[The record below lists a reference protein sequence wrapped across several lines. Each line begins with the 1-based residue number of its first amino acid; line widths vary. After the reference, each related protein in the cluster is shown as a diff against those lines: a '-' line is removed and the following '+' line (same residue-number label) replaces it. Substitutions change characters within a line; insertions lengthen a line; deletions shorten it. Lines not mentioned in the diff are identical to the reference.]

1 MAQILKAETKVKI
14 LEAATNEFL
23 EKGYKDASLRS
34 IAFKSHMTVGNLYRY
49 FDSKEDL
56 LNQIVSETL
65 SLIDNMLASMTNNNL
80 SFLNNRTN
88 IKLTEEEM
96 IDTLDDITE
105 QMMDIYSNHQDEFI
119 ILMMDSEVNKKLTDW
134 FTNVIKVL
142 IKNNYKFV
150 GFDKEF
156 NILAHSYAVSLFNG
170 VKDLLNN
177 TDLDKKKMKLLIKI
191 YFRSYVF
198 MLNSDI
204 KKMLRSL

>member
-134 FTNVIKVL
+134 FTNVIKAL

>member
-1 MAQILKAETKVKI
+1 MAQILKPEIKEKI
-14 LEAATNEFL
+14 IESAKQEFL

-56 LNQIVSETL
+56 LNQVVKETL
-65 SLIDNMLASMTNNNL
+65 GLIDNMLTSMTDNNL
-80 SFLNNRTN
+80 SFLSNKTK
-88 IKLTEEEM
+88 IKLKEDEM
-96 IDTLDDITE
+96 INILDDITE
-105 QMMDIYSNHQDEFI
+105 QMMDIFSNHHDEFL
-119 ILMMDSEVNKKLTDW
+119 ILMMDSDVNRRLTNW
-134 FTNVIKVL
+134 FTDVIKVL
-142 IKNNYKFV
+142 IKNNYKFI

-156 NILAHSYAVSLFNG
+156 NVIAHSYAVSLFNG
-170 VKDLLNN
+170 VKDILSNS
-177 TDLDKKKMKLLIKI
+177 DLDSNKTKILIKI

>member
-1 MAQILKAETKVKI
+1 MAQILKPETKVKI
-14 LEAATNEFL
+14 IEAATSEFL

-49 FDSKEDL
+49 FDSKEDI

-65 SLIDNMLASMTNNNL
+65 TLIDNMLTSMTNNEL
-80 SFLNNRTN
+80 SFLSNKTN
-88 IKLTEEEM
+88 IKLKEDEM
-96 IDTLDDITE
+96 INILDDITE
-105 QMMDIYSNHQDEFI
+105 QMLVIYSNHRDEFN
-119 ILMMDSEVNKKLTDW
+119 ILMMDSEVNKKLVDW

-156 NILAHSYAVSLFNG
+156 NILAHCYAVSLFDG
-170 VKDLLNN
+170 VKDIFKNEIDN
-177 TDLDKKKMKLLIKI
+177 KKMKVLIKI

>member
-1 MAQILKAETKVKI
+1 MAQILKPETKVKI
-14 LEAATNEFL
+14 IEAATSEFL
-23 EKGYKDASLRS
+23 EKGYKDASLRC

-49 FDSKEDL
+49 FDSKEDI

-65 SLIDNMLASMTNNNL
+65 TLIDNMLTSMTNNEL
-80 SFLNNRTN
+80 SFLSNKTN
-88 IKLTEEEM
+88 IKLKEDEM
-96 IDTLDDITE
+96 INILDDITE
-105 QMMDIYSNHQDEFI
+105 QMLVIYSNHRDEFN
-119 ILMMDSEVNKKLTDW
+119 ILMMDSEVNKKLVDW

-156 NILAHSYAVSLFNG
+156 NILAHCYAVSLFDG
-170 VKDLLNN
+170 VKDIFKNEIDN
-177 TDLDKKKMKLLIKI
+177 KKMKVLIKI

>member
-1 MAQILKAETKVKI
+1 MAQILKPETKVKI
-14 LEAATNEFL
+14 IEAATSEFL

-49 FDSKEDL
+49 FDSKEDI

-65 SLIDNMLASMTNNNL
+65 TLIDNMLISMTNNEL
-80 SFLNNRTN
+80 SFLSNKTN
-88 IKLTEEEM
+88 IKLKEDEM
-96 IDTLDDITE
+96 INILDDITE
-105 QMMDIYSNHQDEFI
+105 QMLVIYSNHRDEFN
-119 ILMMDSEVNKKLTDW
+119 ILMMDSEVNKKLVDW

-156 NILAHSYAVSLFNG
+156 NILAHCYAVSLFDG
-170 VKDLLNN
+170 VKDIFKNEIDN
-177 TDLDKKKMKLLIKI
+177 KKMKVLIKI

>member
-1 MAQILKAETKVKI
+1 MAQILKPETKVKI
-14 LEAATNEFL
+14 IEAATSEFL

-49 FDSKEDL
+49 FDSKEDI

-65 SLIDNMLASMTNNNL
+65 TLIDNMLTSMTNNEL
-80 SFLNNRTN
+80 SFLSNKTN
-88 IKLTEEEM
+88 IKLKEDEM
-96 IDTLDDITE
+96 INILDDITE
-105 QMMDIYSNHQDEFI
+105 QMLVIYSNHRDEFNI
-119 ILMMDSEVNKKLTDW
+119 IMMDSEVNKKLVDW

-156 NILAHSYAVSLFNG
+156 NILAHCYAVSLFDG
-170 VKDLLNN
+170 VKDIFKNEIDN
-177 TDLDKKKMKLLIKI
+177 KKMKVLFKI

>member
-1 MAQILKAETKVKI
+1 MAQILKPETKVKI
-14 LEAATNEFL
+14 IEAATSEFL
-23 EKGYKDASLRS
+23 EKGYKDASLRC
-34 IAFKSHMTVGNLYRY
+34 IAFKSRMTVGNLYRY
-49 FDSKEDL
+49 FDSKEDI

-65 SLIDNMLASMTNNNL
+65 TLIDNMLTSMTNNEL
-80 SFLNNRTN
+80 SFLSNKTN
-88 IKLTEEEM
+88 IKLKEDEM
-96 IDTLDDITE
+96 INILDDITE
-105 QMMDIYSNHQDEFI
+105 QMLVIYSNHRDEFN
-119 ILMMDSEVNKKLTDW
+119 ILMMDSEVNKKLVDW

-156 NILAHSYAVSLFNG
+156 NILAHCYAVSLFDG
-170 VKDLLNN
+170 VKDIFKNEIDN
-177 TDLDKKKMKLLIKI
+177 KKMKVLIKI